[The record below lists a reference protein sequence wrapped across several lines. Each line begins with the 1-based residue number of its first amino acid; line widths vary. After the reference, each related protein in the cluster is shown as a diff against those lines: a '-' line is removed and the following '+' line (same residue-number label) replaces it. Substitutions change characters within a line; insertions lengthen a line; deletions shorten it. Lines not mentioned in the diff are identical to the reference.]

1 MATSN
6 VWLRD
11 LTDRLVCADQV
22 TGMYVDRVPGLGW
35 TVIASTRQYGDV
47 ELADFGRGGK
57 ARTGADH
64 LCSRLPAAIAAAA
77 QEAAPTA
84 YVITYVPGPTKGA
97 GEWAT
102 TRESGPADAAPIVNA
117 SRGPVPPP
125 DDHLDNPPPEPRPR
139 PRAARPSPPPRPASP
154 GNQVRDWPPI
164 WDFGKRR

>member
-1 MATSN
+1 MANAN

-22 TGMYVDRVPGLGW
+22 TGMYVDRIPGLGW

-47 ELADFGRGGK
+47 QLADFGRGGR

-77 QEAAPTA
+77 QEAAPAA
-84 YVITYVPGPTKGA
+84 YVITYVPGTAKGA

-117 SRGPVPPP
+117 TRGP
-125 DDHLDNPPPEPRPR
+125 
-139 PRAARPSPPPRPASP
+139 APRPATEPPAAAPRTQPRSRP
-154 GNQVRDWPPI
+154 SGRAPHREGLGPARDWPMP
-164 WDFGKRR
+164 WDLGERS